1 MFRGVGAILI
11 FLRSGHHDLI
21 SYVHGKRIPVRHT
34 RVLTSLSHMLD
45 TLTVLAVM
53 ATRRR
58 PIQKNI
64 TVYDKVL
71 ENFESDEVQLLDVW
85 LLYECF

>member
-1 MFRGVGAILI
+1 VTELNPIWLSFVPEQAGVPCCGQGLRLYVVMICFGVLVQ
-11 FLRSGHHDLI
+11 FL
-21 SYVHGKRIPVRHT
+21 YF

-45 TLTVLAVM
+45 
-53 ATRRR
+53 
-58 PIQKNI
+58 

-85 LLYECF
+85 LLYECFGGWARY

>member
-1 MFRGVGAILI
+1 MFRAVGAILI
-11 FLRSGHHDLI
+11 FLRSGHHDFI

-34 RVLTSLSHMLD
+34 RVLTSLSHMFD

-58 PIQKNI
+58 PYRKNI
-64 TVYDKVL
+64 TAYRAFL
-71 ENFESDEVQLLDVW
+71 SISDDRDFALGSVDL
-85 LLYECF
+85 